1 MKKYM
6 VIFGAHDVTPNI
18 EEVEIDKETEHFVYI
33 GKDRAAKRSVYE
45 NYFDSWSEAKEALLE
60 RQKTRCD
67 SLRLF
72 LERANG
78 IMGNIKGLKQK

>member
-1 MKKYM
+1 M
-6 VIFGAHDVTPNI
+6 VKFGTYDVTPNI

-33 GKDRAAKRSVYE
+33 GKDRAAKISIYE
-45 NYFDSWSEAKEALLE
+45 NYFDTWAEAKEALLE
-60 RQKTRCD
+60 KQKTRCN